1 MKRMMIA
8 GALILAGC
16 ASTTGVVPMGNN
28 AYMVAREDNSPG
40 ASIGAVKVA
49 ALQEAGAYCATKSQ
63 GFEVVSSNDVP
74 RSFGQFPQSQLQFR
88 CVPPK

>member
-1 MKRMMIA
+1 MRTLMIV
-8 GALILAGC
+8 LLAAISGC
-16 ASTTGVVPMGNN
+16 ASTTGVVPMGSNG
-28 AYMVAREDNSPG
+28 YMVAREDNSPG

-49 ALQEAGAYCATKSQ
+49 ALQEAGAFCSAKSQ
-63 GFEVVSSNDVP
+63 SFEVVSSNDVP